1 MASHTRNSASWDRV
15 GEVEDCM
22 AMLAGLEILRA
33 QIEHKSLY
41 AKDFIT
47 YDEIYDLSIK
57 MIPELRN
64 IKLQLARVHTIITEI
79 ARNERN

>member
-1 MASHTRNSASWDRV
+1 MAAHTRNSLNWDKV
-15 GEVEDCM
+15 GTIEDCM

-41 AKDFIT
+41 ARDYIT
-47 YDEIYDLSIK
+47 YDEIYELSIK

-79 ARNERN
+79 ARERN